1 MSGIQ
6 FTDPEDE
13 EDCHVFPFVEIEY
26 RTEELPPG
34 TRYQLPLPSYL
45 CGLDSPT
52 TNEKIGVLRLLAL
65 RTARVLESASL
76 GVEEL
81 ELGWFDAW
89 KEETNLQDY
98 LEIAT
103 ALLAALE
110 ITVSST
116 SDSGHIT
123 IELNPIVE
131 KIQEF
136 FLEDF
141 IPLWHYMNTA
151 NEDDDDDFEFDFS
164 NATFSVEELR
174 KRYAFNFLYP
184 EFRVVNLD
192 QIMLGDAVDPVEVI
206 EKASTPQSEAAA
218 HKTNQP
224 LERVLQCIIEVLYF
238 FKNSGEISDDRDY
251 FINPEN
257 MDSHQFWMEA
267 IILDSLEISEISPTE
282 EGTYLAVLKIGDQ
295 PTKYAEELG
304 YYDPDETDPFGVMEP
319 TGLITLG
326 WYEYYFFTPDDP
338 TELH

>member
-6 FTDPEDE
+6 FSDPEDVDE
-13 EDCHVFPFVEIEY
+13 CHIFPFVEIEY
-26 RTEELPPG
+26 QTEELPPG

-45 CGLDSPT
+45 CGLESPT

-110 ITVSST
+110 ITVIST
-116 SDSGHIT
+116 SETGRVT
-123 IELNPIVE
+123 VELNPIIE

-151 NEDDDDDFEFDFS
+151 NEDYVDDFEFDFS

-174 KRYAFNFLYP
+174 ERYAFNFLHP

-206 EKASTPQSEAAA
+206 EKASTPQSEAAT

-257 MDSHQFWMEA
+257 MDSHQFHLEA
-267 IILDSLEISEISPTE
+267 IVLDSLEISEISPIE
-282 EGTYLAVLKIGDQ
+282 QGGYRAVLKIGDQ
-295 PTKYAEELG
+295 PTKYAEELA
-304 YYDPDETDPFGVMEP
+304 YYDDGTDPFGVMEP